1 MAIQLSTTGINTMLE
16 SFLKAADNDSGYEIK
31 LFSND
36 VDLTATTS
44 ISQFQEVSGGGYT
57 QRYVTGGSWDI
68 ANGVATLKSP
78 QEWEFNTDPGD
89 AGMSITV
96 YGYYLVG
103 TGSLQQL
110 VIAAEKFDNGPYT
123 ITVDGDKITVDITLS
138 LA

>member
-1 MAIQLSTTGINTMLE
+1 MAIQLTSTGIDTMLT
-16 SFLKAADNDSGYEIK
+16 SFLDAEEYK
-31 LFSND
+31 LKLYSND
-36 VDLTATTS
+36 VDPTTTTS
-44 ISQFQEVSGGGYT
+44 INQFQEVSGGGYVE
-57 QRYVTGGSWDI
+57 RSLTGGNWNV
-68 ANGVATLKSP
+68 ANGVATLKTP

-89 AGMSITV
+89 AGMAITV